1 MSEKLPGEITQL
13 LQRFRQGDAEALS
26 QLLPMIYEELRK
38 VARQCVSSQAAS
50 WQPTALAHE
59 LFIHLLEGE
68 TYDWENREHFF
79 ATASLKMRHLLM
91 DDVRHKHALKH
102 GGGFRHVVFDEA
114 VSSSITI
121 ARLEEI
127 MAIDQALLSLEKDY
141 PRVAKVVELRFFIGF
156 TEAEIAA
163 VLNLDERTAR
173 RDWAFAKGWLALR
186 LQAAPL
192 AA

>member
-38 VARQCVSSQAAS
+38 VARQCLNAQPAS

-68 TYDWENREHFF
+68 TYDWQNRQHFF
-79 ATASLKMRHLLM
+79 ATASLKMRHLLV
-91 DDVRHKHALKH
+91 DEARRKHAVKH
-102 GGGFRHVVFDEA
+102 GGGLRQVALDEA
-114 VSSSITI
+114 MSGSITTV
-121 ARLEEI
+121 RLEEI
-127 MAIDQALLSLEKDY
+127 LAVDEALLSLEKDY
-141 PRVAKVVELRFFIGF
+141 PRVAKVVELRFFIGL
-156 TEAEIAA
+156 TEAETAA
-163 VLNLDERTAR
+163 VLNLDERTVR

-186 LQAAPL
+186 LRATPL

>member
-38 VARQCVSSQAAS
+38 VARQCVSSQHAS

-68 TYDWENREHFF
+68 TYDWKDSEHFF
-79 ATASLKMRHLLM
+79 ATASLKMRHLLI
-91 DDVRHKHALKH
+91 DEARRKHAVKH
-102 GGGFRHVVFDEA
+102 GGGFGHVALNEA
-114 VSSSITI
+114 LPSSITT
-121 ARLEEI
+121 ARLDEI
-127 MAIDQALLSLEKDY
+127 LSVHEALKELEKDEV
-141 PRVAKVVELRFFIGF
+141 RVVTVINLRFFLGLSEEE
-156 TEAEIAA
+156 TAS
-163 VLNLDERTAR
+163 VLHLSTRQVR
-173 RDWAFAKGWLALR
+173 RDWAYAKGWLALR
-186 LQAAPL
+186 LQATPL